1 MLIYNLDVF
10 SSRVWNILEKNLLLV
25 KDTVVWRFEK
35 MGTRLLYVLLS
46 MCYTIQQSCFSSVLL

>member
-10 SSRVWNILEKNLLLV
+10 FSRVWNILEKNLLLV

-35 MGTRLLYVLLS
+35 NGD
-46 MCYTIQQSCFSSVLL
+46 